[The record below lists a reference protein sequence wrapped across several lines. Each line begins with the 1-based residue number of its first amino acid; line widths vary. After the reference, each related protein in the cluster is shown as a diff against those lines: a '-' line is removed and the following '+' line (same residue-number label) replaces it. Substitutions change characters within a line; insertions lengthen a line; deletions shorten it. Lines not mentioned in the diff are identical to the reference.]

1 MGDDGDGTLHMID
14 GGVSLSVGDLSDHDS
29 TYVLLGNYATVVLA
43 GDNLGDMTIWCRPK
57 HW

>member
-14 GGVSLSVGDLSDHDS
+14 GGVSLSVGDLSDDDS

-43 GDNLGDMTIWCRPK
+43 GDDLGDMTIWRRPK